1 RIQLQQAIERAF
13 VNLTSA
19 EDKYKLLLQQETAFE
34 ESFRTAEVRFNA
46 GAITSVDY
54 LIAKNNLNR
63 AQNNLITS
71 KYDFVLRA
79 KVLDYYSGK
88 PLW

>member
-1 RIQLQQAIERAF
+1 
-13 VNLTSA
+13 
-19 EDKYKLLLQQETAFE
+19 
-34 ESFRTAEVRFNA
+34 
-46 GAITSVDY
+46 
-54 LIAKNNLNR
+54 LNR

-71 KYDFVLRA
+71 KYDFVLRE